1 MSVAGSLKSIRRL
14 IIIYLLYYI
23 ILYTHASLFLR
34 YKCVCVGTVTFP
46 AAPAFM
52 TPRQR
57 VIN

>member
-1 MSVAGSLKSIRRL
+1 M
-14 IIIYLLYYI
+14 YI
-23 ILYTHASLFLR
+23 HTHR
-34 YKCVCVGTVTFP
+34 YFYAINVCVGTATFP